1 MTRRTREYLLVY
13 GSLALALLLML
24 VPLPQALEP
33 LKPWWPALVLIYWTI
48 EDADHVSL
56 GFAFGLGLL
65 ADLLTGVML
74 GDQALRLLVIVFIS
88 LRFRA
93 RLRFF
98 PMYQQSAAV
107 GLLLFNDA
115 LLRTVIRALA
125 GLPLPS
131 PTAWLAPILGAL
143 LWPFLF
149 LLLDSLRARLRDIS
163 P

>member
-1 MTRRTREYLLVY
+1 MSRRTREQLLFY

-33 LKPWWPALVLIYWTI
+33 IKPWWPALVLIYWTI
-48 EDADHVSL
+48 EDADHVGL
-56 GFAFGLGLL
+56 GFAFGFGLL
-65 ADLLTGVML
+65 ADLLTGVMF

-107 GLLLFNDA
+107 GVLLLNDA

-131 PTAWLAPILGAL
+131 AASWLAPILGAL

-149 LLLDSLRARLRDIS
+149 LLLDSLRARLRDTS

>member
-1 MTRRTREYLLVY
+1 MSRRTREQLLFY

-33 LKPWWPALVLIYWTI
+33 IKPWWPALVLIYWTI
-48 EDADHVSL
+48 EDTNHVGL
-56 GFAFGLGLL
+56 GFAFGFGLL
-65 ADLLTGVML
+65 ADLLTGVMF
-74 GDQALRLLVIVFIS
+74 GDQTLRLLVIVFIS
-88 LRFRA
+88 SRFRA

-115 LLRTVIRALA
+115 LLRTVIRVLA

-131 PTAWLAPILGAL
+131 AASWLAPVLGAL

-149 LLLDSLRARLRDIS
+149 WLLDSLRTRLRDTS
-163 P
+163 S